1 MSTSR
6 PSERRTTDLGR
17 IARVGAVIGLVTV
30 APVLVTAVGPQV
42 LAALR
47 PGGLIG
53 PHLLGLR
60 SGGTLTG
67 LRSGAAALTGLK
79 PLSMPIPVGPADRV
93 RVTLLRVSWRRRL
106 DTLRPGDGDMTGR

>member
-1 MSTSR
+1 MSISPRLESR
-6 PSERRTTDLGR
+6 DLGTLGR
-17 IARVGAVIGLVTV
+17 AAGIGALIGLAAV

-53 PHLLGLR
+53 PHLLTGLR
-60 SGGTLTG
+60 PGGTLTG
-67 LRSGAAALTGLK
+67 LRAGTGALTGLK

-93 RVTLLRVSWRRRL
+93 RVTLLKASLRRRL
-106 DTLRPGDGDMTGR
+106 DALRTTRT